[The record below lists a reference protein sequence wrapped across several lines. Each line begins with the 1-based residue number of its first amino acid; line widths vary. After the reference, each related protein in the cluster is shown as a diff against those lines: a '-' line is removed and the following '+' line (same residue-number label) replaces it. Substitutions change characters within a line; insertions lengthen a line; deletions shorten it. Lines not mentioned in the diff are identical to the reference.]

1 MISSKFNNDI
11 IPIAKWI
18 LKIRK
23 RYLVLITLEFPNI
36 DDQVRPLIQRNRL
49 TVTNDDLVRNL
60 ILIRSYYNAYDLLQL
75 STALNFLKI
84 QSGHTM
90 TALFVFTA

>member
-23 RYLVLITLEFPNI
+23 IYLVLITLEFPNI
-36 DDQVRPLIQRNRL
+36 DDQVRALIQKNRL

-84 QSGHTM
+84 
-90 TALFVFTA
+90 

>member
-1 MISSKFNNDI
+1 MNSSKFNNDI

-49 TVTNDDLVRNL
+49 TVTNDDLV
-60 ILIRSYYNAYDLLQL
+60 
-75 STALNFLKI
+75 
-84 QSGHTM
+84 
-90 TALFVFTA
+90 

>member
-1 MISSKFNNDI
+1 MNSSKFNNDI

-49 TVTNDDLVRNL
+49 TVTNDDLLRNL
-60 ILIRSYYNAYDLLQL
+60 ILIISYYNAYDLLQL

-84 QSGHTM
+84 
-90 TALFVFTA
+90 